1 MVHLPSTIGNRYT
14 YLAADKMS
22 KDDGMDRSIINQY
35 PNEYLNPL
43 DPTGLPP
50 FKLKLKVDC
59 PIILLR
65 NIAPKDGLYNGTRM
79 MMTSY
84 QFSVRL
90 AYAMTINKSQG
101 QSVKFV
107 GVDLRTSV
115 LVMGNYMWHYQGA
128 RLLIVHIT
136 VLLPKEETDSTTNI
150 VSPEVLL

>member
-1 MVHLPSTIGNRYT
+1 
-14 YLAADKMS
+14 
-22 KDDGMDRSIINQY
+22 
-35 PNEYLNPL
+35 
-43 DPTGLPP
+43 
-50 FKLKLKVDC
+50 
-59 PIILLR
+59 
-65 NIAPKDGLYNGTRM
+65 
-79 MMTSY
+79 MTSY